1 MPSLSQ
7 VIAHGM
13 GNRVVQAFRIWVAE
27 NDQYSHVL
35 SFTQRQRPDTRREPR
50 CLRRQVR
57 AISSVSTDSQPLGNP
72 HFDDGLSGNAE
83 PLGFFV

>member
-1 MPSLSQ
+1 VNKKLHNHPAFERIMVEHNVMPSLSQ

-35 SFTQRQRPDTRREPR
+35 SFTQRPACPAAR
-50 CLRRQVR
+50 
-57 AISSVSTDSQPLGNP
+57 
-72 HFDDGLSGNAE
+72 
-83 PLGFFV
+83 